1 MSEKNDKQRT
11 AALIAEKIYRRKMQ
25 CPLCHCRCVL
35 ISNDFPLYR
44 FDHLKKCP
52 ISPHFDWSA
61 SHDPSPRRAGAG
73 ARASTITSTPRYFVR
88 QIRILRARQFR
99 GLYRY
104 SISCPSR
111 SRCVCEAELW
121 ISSED
126 ELEGG
131 LNEHQLCPIEV
142 HCCYCDKKRER
153 LASLR
158 QAAGE
163 GNRE

>member
-1 MSEKNDKQRT
+1 MTPHPDEQALELEQVRLQVRLGILCAKSEFCEHDSLEDCIVTRL
-11 AALIAEKIYRRKMQ
+11 AAL
-25 CPLCHCRCVL
+25 L
-35 ISNDFPLYR
+35 
-44 FDHLKKCP
+44 
-52 ISPHFDWSA
+52 
-61 SHDPSPRRAGAG
+61 
-73 ARASTITSTPRYFVR
+73 ARVR
-88 QIRILRARQFR
+88 LA
-99 GLYRY
+99 
-104 SISCPSR
+104 
-111 SRCVCEAELW
+111 EAELW